1 MKGIKKAFRN
11 CSGAFDQVLEKVGG
25 QEDADRLLSYYTKQ
39 EVLFLDAKLGITFR
53 FIQLSIV
60 AFIIGYMFIY
70 KQGYMKVESAKGA
83 TVTHVS
89 GDAFAVSSGQAGERY
104 FSADELTQPGLE
116 NGNIFVATRQTVHK
130 QMRGY
135 CEDPDMPCM
144 SDADCTP
151 LGEGVCTEKGLCK
164 EHSWCNVEKEP
175 EIYEMESDKVQIWAR
190 SFIQFVQLAPEKLF
204 TTEWDHP
211 GPKPETTF
219 TVRQLLLMC
228 EPIPVNYEEVAELG
242 AVFEVQFKWDCKV
255 GADQCKPAIT
265 TRRLDT
271 TFDPDNIGY
280 AFSITE
286 TIDGDNRLQNAVR
299 GLRFFFRTSGTGK
312 KVSVSA
318 TITVASMSATL
329 LSFAIVIA
337 DLLLTK
343 VFALRLKYIARK
355 FENTPDFSEY
365 MQQREE
371 RLVGA
376 TQESDIDKAEREVE
390 MKEKE
395 WLVKFQEDDR

>member
-1 MKGIKKAFRN
+1 
-11 CSGAFDQVLEKVGG
+11 
-25 QEDADRLLSYYTKQ
+25 
-39 EVLFLDAKLGITFR
+39 
-53 FIQLSIV
+53 
-60 AFIIGYMFIY
+60 
-70 KQGYMKVESAKGA
+70 
-83 TVTHVS
+83 
-89 GDAFAVSSGQAGERY
+89 VSSGHQGERY
-104 FSADELTQPGLE
+104 FSADDLTQPGLE
-116 NGNIFVATRQTVHK
+116 NGNIFVATRQKVHK

-144 SDADCTP
+144 TDADCTP

-280 AFSITE
+280 AFQITE
-286 TIDGDNRLQNAVR
+286 TIDGDNRLQNDVR